1 MTVPAARLPRTEP
14 PEDPLLGGTANRGLV
29 FRVGNT
35 VRRPIR
41 ETSASTHALLRHLAA
56 VGFAGAPR
64 FLGIDDQG
72 REVLSYVPGE
82 AVTPPY
88 PAWALTDEA
97 LDSVVRLLHD
107 YHDAV
112 STFNAAGYAWPRA
125 VPPPFG
131 GGVVSH
137 NDPNLDNVVFRDGRA
152 VALIDFDLASPGSAV
167 WDVAATARLWAPLR
181 LDRDIADARRG
192 RALSRLRRVVDAYHL
207 TEADRAVVA
216 DAVLCN
222 HDWCYDIV
230 RHGAES
236 GHAGYTAYWL
246 QAVQRAHR
254 TRRWYVHN
262 MDVLRA
268 VVMTTVE

>member
-1 MTVPAARLPRTEP
+1 VPGAHP
-14 PEDPLLGGTANRGLV
+14 PQSRDIEDQLFGGTANRGLV

-35 VRRPIR
+35 VRRPVR
-41 ETSASTHALLRHLAA
+41 STSASTHALLRHLANA
-56 VGFAGAPR
+56 GFGGAPR

-72 REVLSYVPGE
+72 REVLSYIPGE

-97 LDSVVRLLHD
+97 LDSVARLLHD
-107 YHDAV
+107 YHDAA
-112 STFNAAGYAWPRA
+112 STFNPAGYDWPRA
-125 VPPPFG
+125 VPPPFR

-152 VALIDFDLASPGSAV
+152 VALIDFDLAGPGTAV

-192 RALSRLRRVVDAYHL
+192 RALSRLRRVVDAYRL
-207 TEADRAVVA
+207 TDADRALLPE
-216 DAVLCN
+216 AVLCN

-230 RHGAES
+230 RRGAAVGHGGFAD
-236 GHAGYTAYWL
+236 YWL
-246 QAVQRAHR
+246 RAAQRAHR
-254 TRRWYVHN
+254 TRRWYLRDL
-262 MDVLRA
+262 DVLRA
-268 VVMTTVE
+268 AVLTAAD